1 MIDRTEVVAD
11 DALLTTLDGSLTS
24 VDAYL
29 VRLLLAWRTD
39 VDADPIPEMAA

>member
-1 MIDRTEVVAD
+1 MLDRTAVAAD
-11 DALLTTLDGSLTS
+11 DALLTNLDGALTS

-39 VDADPIPEMAA
+39 VAADPIPEMAA